1 MRSPG
6 LLRLAVKNGD
16 VALIRHLIACGHDVN
31 GRPYCRQ
38 HNEETLLHL
47 AAQNGKVDAV
57 VALID
62 AGAEIDPRDLDDWT
76 PLFHAAN
83 KLHTRVMS
91 VLIAAGANVHAQ
103 SRTSKTVWTAAHF
116 SGDYY
121 GGIRREPNMDEVR
134 RTLRALL
141 RFGVPFDDS
150 LKHRLRGPALAFVK
164 SIKAAGGW
172 DDFVLKHRAVLKSIV
187 SKCAPV
193 PDDCLLAIA
202 AFVAP
207 PGGW

>member
-6 LLRLAVKNGD
+6 LLRLAVQNGD
-16 VALIRHLIACGHDVN
+16 VARIRHLIACGHDVN
-31 GRPYCRQ
+31 GRPFSRQ

-47 AAQNGKVDAV
+47 AAHNGKVDAV

-62 AGAEIDPRDLDDWT
+62 AGAEIDPRNVYGWT
-76 PLFHAAN
+76 PLHHAALN
-83 KLHTRVMS
+83 GRWRVVP
-91 VLIAAGANVHAQ
+91 VLIAAGADVRAE
-103 SRTSKTVWTAAHF
+103 SFDSATIWRMTIWRMAHLQNRG
-116 SGDYY
+116 S
-121 GGIRREPNMDEVR
+121 ETR

-141 RFGVPFDDS
+141 RAGVPFDDS
-150 LKHRLRGPALAFVK
+150 DSNRLSGPARAFLE

-172 DDFVLKHRAVLKSIV
+172 DNYIVKHRAVLKSII

-207 PGGW
+207 AGGW

>member
-1 MRSPG
+1 MTHA
-6 LLRLAVKNGD
+6 LLNAAEIGD
-16 VALIRHLIACGHDVN
+16 VARIHSLIASGHDVN
-31 GRPYCRQ
+31 GRIGTMT
-38 HNEETLLHL
+38 TLHRAACYGRL
-47 AAQNGKVDAV
+47 ATV
-57 VALID
+57 VALIG
-62 AGAEIDPRDLDDWT
+62 AGAEIDARDVYGWT
-76 PLFHAAN
+76 PLHHAALN
-83 KLHTRVMS
+83 GRWRVVP
-91 VLIAAGANVHAQ
+91 VLIAAGADVRAE
-103 SRTSKTVWTAAHF
+103 SFDSATIWRMTIWRMAHLQNRG
-116 SGDYY
+116 S
-121 GGIRREPNMDEVR
+121 ETR

-141 RFGVPFDDS
+141 RAGVPFDDS
-150 LKHRLRGPALAFVK
+150 DSNRLSGPALAFVE